1 MEKEILE
8 EIEKECK
15 TWKERV
21 LVSLFPK
28 LFVNIYKEGIR
39 QGFKWSNRTVH

>member
-28 LFVNIYKEGIR
+28 LFVKTYHIGRINTFNHI
-39 QGFKWSNRTVH
+39 VD